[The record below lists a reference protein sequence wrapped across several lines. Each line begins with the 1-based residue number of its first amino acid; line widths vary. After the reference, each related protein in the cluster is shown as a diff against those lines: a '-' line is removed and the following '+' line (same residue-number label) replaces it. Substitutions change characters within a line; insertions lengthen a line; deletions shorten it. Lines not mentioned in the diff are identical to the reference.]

1 MRREP
6 PRLKWHQLRRHRSD
20 PVFLRANLEAALAGG
35 AACEVDLV
43 LTGDG
48 HFVCLHDLTL
58 DRETSGTGPVA
69 AATRAEV
76 ERLRQRGP
84 DGAVLAEP
92 PLFLDEVVAAVR
104 RHRLPPTGLVQLDIK
119 EPDGSLTPAVLD
131 RLREVLAGDA
141 SAFIA
146 GGYDWAA
153 ICRLAAA
160 APGLHRG
167 FDPGEMPEAETARTT
182 ADFRR
187 LAERMQDIA
196 PDASIYYIEADLIL
210 AGLGVG
216 VNLVELTRHG
226 GAQIDAWTV
235 DADRPGLRGILE
247 RLVAAG
253 CHQITTNDPDALGPM
268 VREIS
273 ACS

>member
-6 PRLKWHQLRRHRSD
+6 PRLKWHQLRRRRSD
-20 PVFLRANLEAALAGG
+20 PVFLRANLDAALATR

-43 LTGDG
+43 LTLDG

-58 DRETSGTGPVA
+58 DDETTGSGPVA
-69 AATRAEV
+69 TAGRAEI

-84 DGAVLAEP
+84 DGTVLVEP

-104 RHRLPPTGLVQLDIK
+104 RHRLPRTGLVQLDIK
-119 EPDGSLTPAVLD
+119 EPDESLTPAVLA
-131 RLREVLAGDA
+131 RLCQTLGADA
-141 SAFIA
+141 PAFIA

-160 APGLHRG
+160 APGLRRG
-167 FDPGEMPEAETARTT
+167 FDPGEMPEALEARTA

-187 LAERMQDIA
+187 LAERMLGTA
-196 PDASIYYIEADLIL
+196 PDAAIHYIEADLIL
-210 AGLGVG
+210 AGLDVG
-216 VNLVELTRHG
+216 VNLVELTRCN
-226 GAQIDAWTV
+226 GAEIDAWTV
-235 DADRPGLRGILE
+235 DTDRPGLRGILE

-253 CHQITTNDPDALGPM
+253 CHQITTNDPDELGPM
-268 VREIS
+268 IRGICG
-273 ACS
+273 CS